1 MDEKEKRKRQNE
13 LLIELMQLMTEAS
26 PEEDFSKNK
35 EYRELEDKI
44 EFDDKEGPVENT
56 GAVFYRNEEENGKPR
71 LIAFGSEEKK
81 EPDFFERTFE
91 DEDIDE
97 KLMEETRKWFD
108 MNKELIREK
117 LKREGYVNGE
127 EDQDEVSYRKKRR
140 RARRMNDDSI
150 GMR

>member
-13 LLIELMQLMTEAS
+13 LLMELMQLMAETS
-26 PEEDFSKNK
+26 PEEDLSKNK

-71 LIAFGSEEKK
+71 LIAFGSDETK

-140 RARRMNDDSI
+140 RSRRMNDDSI